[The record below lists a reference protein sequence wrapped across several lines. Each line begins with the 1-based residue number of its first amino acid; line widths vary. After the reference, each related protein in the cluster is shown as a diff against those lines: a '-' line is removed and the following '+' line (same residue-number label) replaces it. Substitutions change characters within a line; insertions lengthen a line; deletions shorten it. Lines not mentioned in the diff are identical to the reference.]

1 MNSSTL
7 GIAGLALALATA
19 PVAAQVPTA
28 TPDAKTVMSRLA
40 GTWQFAVYQPGR
52 TAPVTTGRREM
63 RLLADSL
70 KLAWNET
77 FDGRSA
83 DGSGFLGYDAGA
95 GAFYLMGVQA
105 GTHAPMFL
113 VGHAGDGTIQFDPAA
128 SPGGL
133 ANRPGV
139 YVASSVRL
147 VDRDHFEWL
156 AADGRWRVEFTR
168 VAEL

>member
-28 TPDAKTVMSRLA
+28 TSDAKAVMSRLA

-52 TAPVTTGRREM
+52 AAPVTTGRREM

-77 FDGRSA
+77 LDGRAA
-83 DGSGFLGYDAGA
+83 DGSGFLGYDAG
-95 GAFYLMGVQA
+95 GDAFYLMGVQA
-105 GTHAPMFL
+105 GTHSPMFL
-113 VGHAGDGTIQFDPAA
+113 VGHAGDGMIQFDPAT
-128 SPGGL
+128 SPAGL

-139 YVASSVRL
+139 YVASSVRM

-168 VAEL
+168 VAAL